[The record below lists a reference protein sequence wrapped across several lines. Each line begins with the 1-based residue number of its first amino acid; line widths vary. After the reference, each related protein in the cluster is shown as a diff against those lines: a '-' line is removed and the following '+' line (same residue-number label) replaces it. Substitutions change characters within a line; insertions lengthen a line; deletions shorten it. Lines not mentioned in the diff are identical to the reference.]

1 MDVLNTKPPELNPED
16 VSASFQRITDYL
28 YKTMETIDFTL
39 SKNRKQISE
48 ADGSASGLQEQI
60 NGVRGDLVLLS
71 SALVSVQNRLNTLT
85 GRVNSAEGDISAI
98 QESIGTIN
106 GTLEDFEKRISALEN
121 PTP

>member
-1 MDVLNTKPPELNPED
+1 MDILSTKPPELNPDD
-16 VSASFQRITDYL
+16 VASSFKEITDYL

-39 SKNRKQISE
+39 SKNRKEIGE

-71 SALVSVQNRLNTLT
+71 NAVVSVQNRLNTLT
-85 GRVNSAEGDISAI
+85 GRVDGIDKSIS
-98 QESIGTIN
+98 TIN
-106 GTLEDFEKRISALEN
+106 TTLEDFEKRISALEN